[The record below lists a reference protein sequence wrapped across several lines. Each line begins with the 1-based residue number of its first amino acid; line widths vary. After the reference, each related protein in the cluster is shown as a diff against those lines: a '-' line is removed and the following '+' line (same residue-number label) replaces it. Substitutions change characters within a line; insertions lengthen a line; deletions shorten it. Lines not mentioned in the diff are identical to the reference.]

1 MLKHVLVTGAA
12 GFIGSNLVE
21 ALLARGDSV
30 VGIDNLDAYYAL
42 AHKRRNLSELQQCPG
57 AENFELIE
65 GDIRDAALLAR
76 VFAAR
81 RLHAVVHLAALPGVR
96 TSIGHAASYF
106 DVNVTGSIRLLDA
119 ARDHDVGN
127 FIFASTASVY
137 GESETPPFV
146 ETAPCDRPL
155 APYPASKR
163 AVELLGYSYHNLHRL
178 NFTALRF
185 FNVYGPRNRPDMM
198 AYKLLDSVR
207 HGTAVPFFG
216 GGDMRRDWTY
226 VDDIV
231 RGVLAAIDRPLGYEI
246 VNLGRG
252 QPVLLRDFVRLL
264 EDVAGRKAKL
274 NPEAKPAADV
284 AFTCADI
291 DKAQRLLAYA
301 PRVEV
306 SDGVKALWSWY
317 CRSETQNRSS

>member
-21 ALLARGDSV
+21 ALLARDDSV
-30 VGIDNLDAYYAL
+30 VGIDNFDPYYPL
-42 AHKRRNLSELQQCPG
+42 AHKRRNLSELQQCSRS
-57 AENFELIE
+57 ENFKLVE
-65 GDIRDAALLAR
+65 GDIRDAELLER
-76 VFAAR
+76 LFAEQR
-81 RLHAVVHLAALPGVR
+81 FDAVVHLAALPGVR
-96 TSIGHAASYF
+96 TSIGQAASYF

-119 ARDHDVGN
+119 ARAYDVGN
-127 FIFASTASVY
+127 FVFASTGSVY
-137 GESETPPFV
+137 GESESPPFV

-198 AYKLLDSVR
+198 AFKLLESVR

-231 RGVLAAIDRPLGYEI
+231 SGVVAAIDRPLGYEI
-246 VNLGRG
+246 INLGRG
-252 QPVLLRDFVRLL
+252 QPVLLREFVRLL

-284 AFTCADI
+284 AYTCADI
-291 DKAQRLLAYA
+291 DKAQRLLAYE
-301 PRVEV
+301 PRIPVGE
-306 SDGVKALWSWY
+306 GVKALWAWY
-317 CRSETQNRSS
+317 CNSAPIP